1 MSGVAQLSGDAGS
14 EKQMAHTISVEAA
27 TDEDFVVAL
36 ADRDSERLEACYH
49 SGAHLRALVPSGFQE
64 RKGSSAVAER
74 FMSWF
79 GDPETIEALEK
90 NVYLVS
96 DRLHIDYRFRLCYS
110 DGESELVEQDTS
122 CELRDGSMVDMD
134 LLCTG
139 FRPERRAEPA
149 AVASFDAG
157 ELGCSSGL
165 PDEFRRQI
173 DAIPVGSVLE
183 ILTRDPSAKEDL
195 PSLTRLLGHRVITV
209 RNSPDGS
216 TILVVQR
223 GR

>member
-1 MSGVAQLSGDAGS
+1 MSGLAQLSGDANSG
-14 EKQMAHTISVEAA
+14 KQATSTISVEEA
-27 TDEDFVVAL
+27 TGEDFVVAL
-36 ADRDSERLEACYH
+36 SDRDSQRLEACFH
-49 SGAHLRALVPSGFQE
+49 PEARLRALVPSGFQE

-79 GDPETIEALEK
+79 ADPETIEVLER

-96 DRLHIDYRFRLCYS
+96 DRLHIDYRFRLRYS
-110 DGESELVEQDTS
+110 DGESEVVEQDTN
-122 CELRDGSMVDMD
+122 CELREGSIVAMD

-139 FRPERRAEPA
+139 FRPEPRAEPA
-149 AVASFDAG
+149 AAARFDAG

-165 PDEFRRQI
+165 PEEFRRQV

-195 PSLTRLLGHRVITV
+195 PSLTRLLGHRVISV

-216 TILVVQR
+216 TVLVVQR